1 MEESDMS
8 EPLLNVKNLSVD
20 VEDKS
25 ILHGINLTI
34 NKGETHVLMG
44 PNGAGKSTLGCTLMG
59 NPNYHVTDGEIFF
72 GGENITKEAAD
83 KRAKLGMFLS
93 FQNPLE
99 VPGISLSNFIRN
111 ALSARTGKNV
121 RIWDFNKELQK
132 AMEVL
137 DMDPSY
143 GFRDLNVGFSGGEKK
158 KAEILQLLLLNPS
171 LAILDET
178 DSGLDV
184 DAVRTVSKGI
194 EEYQKSKDGALL
206 IITHSTRILESLHVD
221 KTHVLVDGR
230 LVAEGDGSLV
240 DEINENGFE
249 QFIAS
254 ANEKGENNE

>member
-1 MEESDMS
+1 MS

-20 VEDKS
+20 VEEKS

-83 KRAKLGMFLS
+83 KRARLGMFLS

-99 VPGISLSNFIRN
+99 VPGISLSNFIRS

-178 DSGLDV
+178 P
-184 DAVRTVSKGI
+184 VSMSMRSAPFPR
-194 EEYQKSKDGALL
+194 ESR
-206 IITHSTRILESLHVD
+206 STRRARTAHSSSSPTAQGSWSLS
-221 KTHVLVDGR
+221 TWTR
-230 LVAEGDGSLV
+230 PMFS
-240 DEINENGFE
+240 
-249 QFIAS
+249 
-254 ANEKGENNE
+254 

>member
-20 VEDKS
+20 VEEKS

-99 VPGISLSNFIRN
+99 VPGISLSNVIRS